1 MSGRPSLKNLKGR
14 LTLFSYEKANK
25 RGEAARAA
33 AASFRIL
40 SPGDFRPRFYDPF
53 FLTVRQAKQVAKTVT
68 CENVLL
74 KHLGNFPPP
83 CILKGREYRI
93 VRMTTLVKHS

>member
-1 MSGRPSLKNLKGR
+1 MR
-14 LTLFSYEKANK
+14 K
-25 RGEAARAA
+25 RTGEANGGA

-53 FLTVRQAKQVAKTVT
+53 FLTVCEPSKASSKKTVT

-93 VRMTTLVKHS
+93 VRMTTLVEHMEAFYFQNILFSNNMS